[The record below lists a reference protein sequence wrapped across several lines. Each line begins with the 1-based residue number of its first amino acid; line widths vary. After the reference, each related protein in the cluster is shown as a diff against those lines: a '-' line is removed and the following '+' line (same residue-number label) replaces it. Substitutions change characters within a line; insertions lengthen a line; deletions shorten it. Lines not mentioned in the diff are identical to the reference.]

1 MRTTSLRLNA
11 RTRWIFISGHAR
23 SPCTQHL
30 ANLLK
35 LNKGFDEL
43 QQYDNVDTN
52 FSYRSS
58 SSMNSTPMYRQLITK
73 RLVQLI
79 IFLHVS
85 QDFIRPAILL
95 RILTLAHPNL
105 PFCIAISNIVL
116 EQMQESTNRTTNVFT
131 TTTVTVHTHTSVRKT
146 VGFIGC
152 LCKRLT
158 SVVHLLHNCQKS
170 KTKLPKAVAVPL
182 HRRQLLSKPTFY
194 LCERPWVHLARLPRR
209 QRRENSRL
217 HRLGRDG
224 TSTGGT
230 VFRFRPRQL
239 SLARLRRACTLGE
252 KTRDGP

>member
-1 MRTTSLRLNA
+1 
-11 RTRWIFISGHAR
+11 
-23 SPCTQHL
+23 
-30 ANLLK
+30 
-35 LNKGFDEL
+35 
-43 QQYDNVDTN
+43 
-52 FSYRSS
+52 
-58 SSMNSTPMYRQLITK
+58 
-73 RLVQLI
+73 
-79 IFLHVS
+79 
-85 QDFIRPAILL
+85 
-95 RILTLAHPNL
+95 
-105 PFCIAISNIVL
+105 
-116 EQMQESTNRTTNVFT
+116 MQESTNRTTNVFT

-252 KTRDGP
+252 KTRDGPWGRPRLQDYMTPMLRDWKTSWHARTPGEYGKNGDRGCENIHAARTNVNEETGGRGEARIAMARETLAIASNLLDEFEPLATWFES